1 MDTVSACGQGCAA
14 KHGGRLESLDVL
26 RGFDMFFIFLADPVP
41 CIVWTFCAMF
51 GWQDSWFG
59 LQFEHISGNGL
70 RFYDC
75 IFPLF
80 LFISGVAFPFSY
92 SKQRERGMTSWQSSR
107 KAVIRAGTLFFLGAM
122 LWTVIDGTLEKNILS
137 MEWSTFRVWS
147 VIGRIG
153 LAWGLAALIYI
164 WFGRRWRIG
173 IATAILLAMWG
184 VSRFAVAP
192 GAPEGINPLVQGQWS
207 LANWLD
213 VNYLTTAHR
222 PEGGLG
228 TVTMVANAM
237 LGMFAGDILRGNAA
251 SPALRTLRMFAYA
264 ALLAGCGL
272 LMAFGF
278 GEYSLPVNKGMW
290 SSSFALVTAGLS
302 SALLGV
308 FYWIVDVKGW
318 RRWGFFFKV
327 IGMNAITVYLL
338 MRTVLNT
345 PFALD
350 YFFGG
355 LYKVMPPPVADFF
368 SQAGLIALVWLFLL
382 FLYRRKIF
390 LRV

>member
-1 MDTVSACGQGCAA
+1 MGKAQNGNS
-14 KHGGRLESLDVL
+14 GRLESLDVL

-41 CIVWTFCAMF
+41 CIFWTFLAMF
-51 GWQDSWFG
+51 GLQNSWFG

-92 SKQRERGMTSWQSSR
+92 AKQVERGMTAVQSSL
-107 KAVIRAGTLFFLGAM
+107 KAVRRAVTLFILGAM

-137 MEWSTFRVWS
+137 MEWETFRVWS

-153 LAWGLAALIYI
+153 LAWGMAALAYI
-164 WFGRRWRIG
+164 WLGPKWRIVAAG
-173 IATAILLAMWG
+173 AILLGMWA
-184 VSRFAVAP
+184 VTRFAVAP
-192 GAPEGINPLVQGQWS
+192 GAPEGVNPMLDRQWS
-207 LANWLD
+207 LAYWLD
-213 VNYLTTAHR
+213 INYLTTARR

-228 TVTMVANAM
+228 TVTMTGNAL
-237 LGMFAGDILRGNAA
+237 LGMFAGDILRRANAGGNAK
-251 SPALRTLRMFAYA
+251 TLQLFAYA
-264 ALLAGCGL
+264 ALLAVCGL
-272 LMAFGF
+272 AMAFAF
-278 GEYSLPVNKGMW
+278 GDCSLPVNKSLW
-290 SSSFALVTAGLS
+290 SSSFALVTASVS
-302 SALLGV
+302 SALLAA

-318 RRWGFFFKV
+318 KRWGFFFKV

-338 MRTVLNT
+338 VRTVFNT

-355 LYKVMPPPVADFF
+355 LYRIMPRLVADFVA
-368 SQAGLIALVWLFLL
+368 QAGLIAIVWLFLL

>member
-1 MDTVSACGQGCAA
+1 MFSSSKEMVTMKKIGLN
-14 KHGGRLESLDVL
+14 GRLESLDVL

-41 CIVWTFCAMF
+41 CIIWTFCAMF

-80 LFISGVAFPFSY
+80 LFISGVSFPFSY
-92 SKQRERGMTSWQSSR
+92 AKQRERGMTAWQSSK
-107 KAVIRAGTLFFLGAM
+107 KAMVRAVTLFFLGAM

-137 MEWSTFRVWS
+137 MEWNTFRVWS

-153 LAWGLAALIYI
+153 IAWGVAALLYI
-164 WFGRRWRIG
+164 WFGMKSRIC
-173 IATAILLAMWG
+173 IAAAILLAMWA
-184 VSRFAVAP
+184 VARFAVAP
-192 GAPEGINPLVQGQWS
+192 DAPDGINPLIDRQWS

-213 VNYLTTAHR
+213 VNFLTTAHR

-228 TVTMVANAM
+228 TITMVGNAM
-237 LGMFAGDILRGNAA
+237 LGMFAGDILRGAA
-251 SPALRTLRMFAYA
+251 SGMGRIWRLLAYA
-264 ALLAGCGL
+264 AMLASCGL
-272 LMAFGF
+272 LIAFAF
-278 GEYSLPVNKGMW
+278 GEYSLPVNKSIW
-290 SSSFALVTAGLS
+290 SSSFALVTAAIS
-302 SALLGV
+302 STLLAV
-308 FYWIVDVKGW
+308 FYWMVDVKGW

-338 MRTVLNT
+338 MRTVFNT

-350 YFFGG
+350 YFFSG
-355 LYKVMPPPVADFF
+355 LYKVMPPLVADFF
-368 SQAGLIALVWLFLL
+368 AQAGLIAIVWTLLL

>member
-1 MDTVSACGQGCAA
+1 MEMTNKA
-14 KHGGRLESLDVL
+14 KPNGRLESLDVL

-41 CIVWTFCAMF
+41 CICWTFLAMF
-51 GWQDSWFG
+51 GLEHSWFG

-92 SKQRERGMTSWQSSR
+92 AKQQERGMSKWQSSR
-107 KAVIRAGTLFFLGAM
+107 KAIIRAITLFLLGAM

-137 MEWSTFRVWS
+137 MEWETFRVWS

-153 LAWGLAALIYI
+153 IAWGGASLIYV
-164 WFGRRWRIG
+164 WCSKKWR
-173 IATAILLAMWG
+173 IATAAAILLGMWA
-184 VSRFAVAP
+184 VMRFAVAP
-192 GAPEGINPLVQGQWS
+192 GAPEGVNPLIERQWS
-207 LANWLD
+207 LAWWLD
-213 VNYLTTAHR
+213 INYLTTAHR

-228 TVTMVANAM
+228 TITMVGNAM
-237 LGMFAGDILRGNAA
+237 LGMFAGDILRCSCSGG
-251 SPALRTLRMFAYA
+251 RKTLHLLTYA
-264 ALLAGCGL
+264 ALLAVCGL
-272 LMAFGF
+272 AMAFAF
-278 GEYSLPVNKGMW
+278 GDYSLPVNKPMW
-290 SSSFALVTAGLS
+290 SSSFALVTASIS
-302 SALLGV
+302 SALLAA

-318 RRWGFFFKV
+318 KRWGFFFKV

-338 MRTVLNT
+338 MRTVFNT

-350 YFFGG
+350 YFFSG
-355 LYKVMPPPVADFF
+355 LYKIMPPLVADFCA
-368 SQAGLIALVWLFLL
+368 QAGLIAIVWTFLL
-382 FLYRRKIF
+382 FLYRKKVF

>member
-1 MDTVSACGQGCAA
+1 MEMTNKS
-14 KHGGRLESLDVL
+14 KPNGRLESLDVL

-41 CIVWTFCAMF
+41 CICWTFLAMF
-51 GWQDSWFG
+51 GLEHSWLG

-92 SKQRERGMTSWQSSR
+92 AKQVERGMTAVQSSL
-107 KAVIRAGTLFFLGAM
+107 KAVRRAVTLFFLGAM

-137 MEWSTFRVWS
+137 MEWETFRVWS

-153 LAWGLAALIYI
+153 LACGAAALAYI
-164 WFGRRWRIG
+164 WLRPKWRIV
-173 IATAILLAMWG
+173 ATVAILLGMW
-184 VSRFAVAP
+184 VVMRFAVAP
-192 GAPEGINPLVQGQWS
+192 GTPEGVNPLIERQWS
-207 LANWLD
+207 LAWWLD
-213 VNYLTTAHR
+213 INFLTTAHR

-228 TVTMVANAM
+228 TITMIGNAM
-237 LGMFAGDILRGNAA
+237 LGMFAGDILRCSCSGG
-251 SPALRTLRMFAYA
+251 RKTLHLLAYA
-264 ALLAGCGL
+264 ALLAVCGL
-272 LMAFGF
+272 AMAFAF
-278 GEYSLPVNKGMW
+278 GDYSLPVNKPMW
-290 SSSFALVTAGLS
+290 SSSFALVTASIS
-302 SALLGV
+302 SALLAA

-318 RRWGFFFKV
+318 KRWGFFFKV

-338 MRTVLNT
+338 MRTVFNT

-350 YFFGG
+350 YFFSG
-355 LYKVMPPPVADFF
+355 LYKIMPPLVADFF
-368 SQAGLIALVWLFLL
+368 AQAGLIAIVWTFLL
-382 FLYRRKIF
+382 FLYRKKVF

>member
-1 MDTVSACGQGCAA
+1 MA
-14 KHGGRLESLDVL
+14 KICKNSLNGRLESLDVL

-51 GWQDSWFG
+51 GLQESWFA

-80 LFISGVAFPFSY
+80 LFISGVSFPFSCA
-92 SKQRERGMTSWQSSR
+92 KQRERGMTVWQSSK
-107 KAVIRAGTLFFLGAM
+107 KAVVRAVTLFILGSM

-137 MEWSTFRVWS
+137 MEWETFRVWS

-153 LAWGLAALIYI
+153 IAWGVAALLYL
-164 WFGRRWRIG
+164 WFGMKTRIG
-173 IATAILLAMWG
+173 IAAVILLAMWAI
-184 VSRFAVAP
+184 SRFATAP
-192 GAPEGINPLVQGQWS
+192 GAPDGVNPLVDSQWS
-207 LANWLD
+207 LAYWLD
-213 VNYLTTAHR
+213 VNFLTTAHR

-228 TVTMVANAM
+228 TVTMIGNAM
-237 LGMFAGDILRGNAA
+237 LGMFAGDILRGDA
-251 SPALRTLRMFAYA
+251 SGNCRTLRLLAYA
-264 ALLAGCGL
+264 AMLAICGIS
-272 LMAFGF
+272 MAFAF
-278 GEYSLPVNKGMW
+278 GDYSLPVNKSIW
-290 SSSFALVTAGLS
+290 SSSFALVTAAISTVLL
-302 SALLGV
+302 AL

-338 MRTVLNT
+338 MRTVFNT

-350 YFFGG
+350 YFFSG
-355 LYKVMPPPVADFF
+355 LYRIMPPMVADFF
-368 SQAGLIALVWLFLL
+368 AQVGLIAIVWTFLL
-382 FLYRRKIF
+382 FLYRRTIF